1 MSELEATRVHARHPQ
16 IMSTVEARD
25 ALKAAHEALP
35 IELSIN
41 SFLIEIGARPILT
54 PLLASAIRHRS
65 NTWAA

>member
-1 MSELEATRVHARHPQ
+1 
-16 IMSTVEARD
+16 MSTVEARD